1 MVVCVNCSTFVPK
14 LTINIGNSLMIDNE
28 IIIKNESENDG
39 QTIFLYYNDIA
50 GMYMAFGQSA
60 YYATMVTDPYMS
72 YSEAMQMPVA
82 LLRREHVLSLRQ
94 SLSRVDHA
102 VRSFYR
108 FAMRENVGKAG
119 YERWANG
126 IITRH
131 GQVAKYT

>member
-1 MVVCVNCSTFVPK
+1 
-14 LTINIGNSLMIDNE
+14 MIDKE
-28 IIIKNESENDG
+28 IIIKNERENDG
-39 QTIFLYYNDIA
+39 QTIFLYYDDIA

-94 SLSRVDHA
+94 SLNRVDHA
-102 VRSFYR
+102 VRSYYR
-108 FAMRENVGKAG
+108 FSLRENVGKAG

-131 GQVAKYT
+131 GQIAKYT